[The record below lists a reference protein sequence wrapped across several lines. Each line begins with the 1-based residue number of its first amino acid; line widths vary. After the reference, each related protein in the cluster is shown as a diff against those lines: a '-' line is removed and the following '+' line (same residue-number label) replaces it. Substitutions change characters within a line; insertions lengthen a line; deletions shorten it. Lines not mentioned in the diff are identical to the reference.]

1 MKSKTYI
8 GLSML
13 MLLSAPVIAA
23 ETSAQG
29 AEKPPAIPRIQMSGA
44 KIYANT
50 NPTAQSATAVVV
62 DRTDTYIPH
71 PDEVAAQQQKQSQ

>member
-1 MKSKTYI
+1 MKTNPYMV
-8 GLSML
+8 LPML

-23 ETSAQG
+23 ENSAQG

-50 NPTAQSATAVVV
+50 NPAAQSATAVVV
-62 DRTDTYIPH
+62 DRTDMYIPH
-71 PDEVAAQQQKQSQ
+71 PDEVAAQKQKQSQ